1 MKIEGAAQARPE
13 YRKTTASATPSK
25 TFGQVMQTAKAQDR
39 YVPSAPQPRTEPDFS
54 AVERR
59 WNYYGITISNATRA
73 KLKQLAELNAQADY
87 TGMST
92 DEIYAEIWNRYDK
105 AFDGNMIAIRSFIGG
120 PSEWT
125 AINQQFKREITSHV
139 FTSAIS
145 AARKEGLE
153 LDGRPYMEWTDAEKD
168 ALDSSSNLKACKTV
182 DNALMKV
189 LGYDGMSFEERE
201 AAIREKYAGK
211 NTVLDFLNMQ
221 SELNLSGVLN
231 HKMGEDRA
239 GTYCAMLSNQFEE
252 VFNPNSISKVGIEK
266 YTLMT
271 ADQWY
276 RVADQPFDTAQFAA
290 AMKDNLHRVSGHN
303 GWTEDYVKRM
313 EGLFD
318 HFITGAVDDSLDQL
332 LGETKE

>member
-39 YVPSAPQPRTEPDFS
+39 YVPSAPQPRTEPEFS
-54 AVERR
+54 LAERT
-59 WNYYGITISNATRA
+59 YYGSVTVSNATQA

-153 LDGRPYMEWTDAEKD
+153 LDGRPYTEWTDAEKD

-211 NTVLDFLNMQ
+211 NTTSDFLNMQ
-221 SELNLSGVLN
+221 SELDLSGVLS
-231 HKMGEDRA
+231 HKMGVYRA
-239 GTYCAMLSNQFEE
+239 GTYCAMLGAKLDAAL
-252 VFNPNSISKVGIEK
+252 NPNSISNVGHEK
-266 YTLMT
+266 YSPMT

-276 RVADQPFDTAQFAA
+276 RVANQPFDTAQFAA

-303 GWTEDYVKRM
+303 GWTKDYVKMM
-313 EGLFD
+313 EGFFD
-318 HFITGAVDDSLDQL
+318 HFVTGAVDDSLDQL
-332 LGETKE
+332 LSGTKE

>member
-1 MKIEGAAQARPE
+1 
-13 YRKTTASATPSK
+13 
-25 TFGQVMQTAKAQDR
+25 
-39 YVPSAPQPRTEPDFS
+39 
-54 AVERR
+54 
-59 WNYYGITISNATRA
+59 
-73 KLKQLAELNAQADY
+73 
-87 TGMST
+87 
-92 DEIYAEIWNRYDK
+92 
-105 AFDGNMIAIRSFIGG
+105 
-120 PSEWT
+120 
-125 AINQQFKREITSHV
+125 
-139 FTSAIS
+139 
-145 AARKEGLE
+145 
-153 LDGRPYMEWTDAEKD
+153 
-168 ALDSSSNLKACKTV
+168 
-182 DNALMKV
+182 
-189 LGYDGMSFEERE
+189 MSFEERE

-239 GTYCAMLSNQFEE
+239 GTYCAMLSERFQEA
-252 VFNPNSISKVGIEK
+252 FNPNSISKVGIEK
-266 YTLMT
+266 YTPMT

-318 HFITGAVDDSLDQL
+318 HFITGAVDDSLEQL